1 MEDIRRAQRQAE
13 DALNRGN
20 SRSAARNQEQATQLL
35 SEQSREL
42 AKALDAIR
50 AARNGEGDPGNAKD
64 PFGRNASGSGSNGD
78 NVNIPDVGER
88 QRAKDILDELRR
100 RYNDAEDEDERE
112 YLRRLLERF

>member
-1 MEDIRRAQRQAE
+1 MP
-13 DALNRGN
+13 
-20 SRSAARNQEQATQLL
+20 SAPAAAA
-35 SEQSREL
+35 SF
-42 AKALDAIR
+42 

-100 RYNDAEDEDERE
+100 RYNDADDEDERE